1 MTTIMLCLTIIFLIA
16 NILMLLCLAIS
27 KKSLFD
33 REKSSSFECGFDQK
47 SSSRLP
53 FSMQFF
59 LITIIFLIFDVEIAL
74 LLPAVTI
81 FSLVN
86 LNTWLVLNVSFIA
99 ILLIGVI
106 HEWSQGMLEWS
117 K

>member
-1 MTTIMLCLTIIFLIA
+1 MMSCLTVIFLIA
-16 NILMLLCLAIS
+16 NVLMLLCLMIS

-33 REKSSSFECGFDQK
+33 REKASAFECGFDQK

-81 FSLVN
+81 YSLVN
-86 LNTWLVLNVSFIA
+86 LHTWLFLNMVFIL
-99 ILLIGVI
+99 ILLVGVT
-106 HEWSQGMLEWS
+106 HEWAQGMLEWS

>member
-1 MTTIMLCLTIIFLIA
+1 MTSILLCLIIIFLIA
-16 NILMLLCLAIS
+16 NILMLLCMVIS

-33 REKSSSFECGFDQK
+33 REKFSSFECGFDQK

-74 LLPAVTI
+74 LLPMVGMYPMVNMINWLMLTI
-81 FSLVN
+81 L
-86 LNTWLVLNVSFIA
+86 FIL
-99 ILLIGVI
+99 ILLVGVI
-106 HEWSQGMLEWS
+106 HEWNQGMLEWS

>member
-1 MTTIMLCLTIIFLIA
+1 MMFCLTIIFLIA
-16 NILMLLCLAIS
+16 NVLMLLCLMIS

-33 REKSSSFECGFDQK
+33 REKASAFECGFDQK

-81 FSLVN
+81 YSLVN
-86 LNTWLVLNVSFIA
+86 LNTWLVLNILFIL

-106 HEWSQGMLEWS
+106 HEWAQGMLEWS

>member
-1 MTTIMLCLTIIFLIA
+1 MTTIMSCLTIIFLIA
-16 NILMLLCLAIS
+16 NALMLLCLMIS

-33 REKSSSFECGFDQK
+33 REKGSAFECGFDQK

-81 FSLVN
+81 YSLMGM
-86 LNTWLVLNVSFIA
+86 NTWLMLNVLFIM

-106 HEWSQGMLEWS
+106 HEWAQGMLEWS